1 MANIAKQTLQDKDIR
16 NLETKSKQY
25 IKAVGS
31 PKELYIWVNPSGMK
45 TFSLRHG
52 GKYIKIKEFRENIY
66 SVAEARRDATK
77 LLKELESGKD
87 IQAIKEKSDKY
98 RYKNLFDVYIAQ
110 KRKNGISESY
120 IAKIVKMNEKYI
132 LPSFGERD
140 IKTIKYSD
148 ILVILN
154 AIFNPNNPRT
164 SRLETLHRLIND
176 IDKVFAI
183 AQKDEYIAYN
193 PAKELHKEF
202 PTSSRFNL
210 NNQQDTR
217 LHALTQNN
225 EIKAFL

>member
-16 NLETKSKQY
+16 NLKTKSKQY

-87 IQAIKEKSDKY
+87 IQAIKGKSDKY

-110 KRKNGISESY
+110 KRKM
-120 IAKIVKMNEKYI
+120 V
-132 LPSFGERD
+132 
-140 IKTIKYSD
+140 
-148 ILVILN
+148 
-154 AIFNPNNPRT
+154 
-164 SRLETLHRLIND
+164 
-176 IDKVFAI
+176 
-183 AQKDEYIAYN
+183 
-193 PAKELHKEF
+193 
-202 PTSSRFNL
+202 
-210 NNQQDTR
+210 
-217 LHALTQNN
+217 
-225 EIKAFL
+225 

>member
-25 IKAVGS
+25 IKAVGN

-45 TFSLRHG
+45 TFSLRHR

-87 IQAIKEKSDKY
+87 IQTIKGKSDKY

-110 KRKNGISESY
+110 KRKKNGISESY
-120 IAKIVKMNEKYI
+120 ITKIVKMNEKYI

-164 SRLETLHRLIND
+164 SRLEILHRLIND

-183 AQKDEYIAYN
+183 N
-193 PAKELHKEF
+193 
-202 PTSSRFNL
+202 
-210 NNQQDTR
+210 
-217 LHALTQNN
+217 
-225 EIKAFL
+225 